1 MSGCPYKYALGIPGQ
16 GFHSARL
23 GPIALNDTLGTILL
37 ALLTTWIFKVN
48 IWVSLVAWFVLGE
61 VLHYWFGTP
70 TAFLRL
76 IGLTPRCE
84 T

>member
-1 MSGCPYKYALGIPGQ
+1 MSCPYKHALGIPGE

-23 GPIALNDTLGTILL
+23 GPIALNDTLGTIAL
-37 ALLTTWIFKVN
+37 ALISTWLTKTNFWWN
-48 IWVSLVAWFVLGE
+48 LLAWFVAGE

-76 IGLTPRCE
+76 IGLTPVCA
-84 T
+84 